1 MLSIHS
7 HKSCTIL
14 ALGIMLALADQAH
27 ATNLKY
33 DANCTKAH
41 RTSTNEAFAR
51 ITPIAKKAANEV
63 DGMTVEKTSPL
74 YETWF
79 GKVNPTRLARVQSTI
94 GGVRDLLQNK
104 ETFTVEC
111 VPQRCG
117 NGTFALTTHGRDY
130 IALCAAF
137 FTAQLT
143 GEDSRA
149 GTLLHELTHVVAGTE
164 DYTYGRTNARK
175 RAAGNPNEAVDNA
188 DNYEFFME
196 DLSAK

>member
-1 MLSIHS
+1 M
-7 HKSCTIL
+7 
-14 ALGIMLALADQAH
+14 
-27 ATNLKY
+27 
-33 DANCTKAH
+33 
-41 RTSTNEAFAR
+41 
-51 ITPIAKKAANEV
+51 
-63 DGMTVEKTSPL
+63 EKTSPL
-74 YETWF
+74 YETQ
-79 GKVNPTRLARVQSTI
+79 LARVQSTI

-104 ETFTVEC
+104 KTFTVEC

-130 IALCAAF
+130 IGLCGAF
-137 FTAQLT
+137 FKAPLT

-149 GTLLHELTHVVAGTE
+149 GTLLHDLTHVVAGTQ
-164 DYTYGRTNARK
+164 DYTYGRKNAQK